1 MVLPAALIVAT
12 VAVVS
17 SEGHPPVHLRSSC
30 RPQRL
35 RAPAQARGRFIA
47 ATTGAFLIFA
57 VGGLFAGLAA
67 AFLAGPL
74 HHASAALTG
83 YATLLSFGAGV
94 VVRTATTRW
103 PASS

>member
-1 MVLPAALIVAT
+1 MVLLAALIVAT
-12 VAVVS
+12 VTVAVS
-17 SEGHPPVHLRSSC
+17 PERHPPVHPQPSY
-30 RPQRL
+30 RPQLL

-74 HHASAALTG
+74 HHPSAALTG
-83 YATLLSFGAGV
+83 FRRGDPAGISLD
-94 VVRTATTRW
+94 AG
-103 PASS
+103 